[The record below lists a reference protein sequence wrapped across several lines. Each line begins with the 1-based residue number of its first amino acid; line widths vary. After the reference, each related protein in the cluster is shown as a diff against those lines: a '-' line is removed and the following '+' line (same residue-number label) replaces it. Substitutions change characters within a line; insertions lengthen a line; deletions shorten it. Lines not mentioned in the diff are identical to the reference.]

1 MGELSLLI
9 ENHLVTWNG
18 SATFN
23 ISWIGGH
30 GNGKDVHCFT
40 HYGTLVNYQQFRAS
54 ILSDAIALR
63 DLIQLKYHAILA
75 GQEIG
80 CDANTME
87 NYYDVNKIV
96 VEYGGKSQDIETNKE
111 EQYQWKHPE

>member
-1 MGELSLLI
+1 MENSMGIYFFKAKLFDAFLLELQTS
-9 ENHLVTWNG
+9 
-18 SATFN
+18 
-23 ISWIGGH
+23 
-30 GNGKDVHCFT
+30 
-40 HYGTLVNYQQFRAS
+40 GTLVNYQQFRAS

>member
-30 GNGKDVHCFT
+30 GNGEDVHCFT
-40 HYGTLVNYQQFRAS
+40 HYG
-54 ILSDAIALR
+54 
-63 DLIQLKYHAILA
+63 
-75 GQEIG
+75 
-80 CDANTME
+80 
-87 NYYDVNKIV
+87 VNKSTPVSVIQQIML
-96 VEYGGKSQDIETNKE
+96 EGWNSYNYGE
-111 EQYQWKHPE
+111 

>member
-30 GNGKDVHCFT
+30 GNGEDVHCFT
-40 HYGTLVNYQQFRAS
+40 HYGVNQSTSVSRIQQIMLEGWES
-54 ILSDAIALR
+54 
-63 DLIQLKYHAILA
+63 Y
-75 GQEIG
+75 
-80 CDANTME
+80 
-87 NYYDVNKIV
+87 NYVK
-96 VEYGGKSQDIETNKE
+96 
-111 EQYQWKHPE
+111 